1 MKILKY
7 GGFYLCISAF
17 VIMAILRLTGL
28 SEMSWW
34 WITCPLWIP
43 LAGLITLLTILM
55 YAAYGATDDENE
67 HEYYN

>member
-1 MKILKY
+1 
-7 GGFYLCISAF
+7 
-17 VIMAILRLTGL
+17 MAILRLTGL
-28 SEMSWW
+28 SEMSWL